1 LIAPY
6 GGKLVELLVPP
17 ESAEDARAEAG
28 KLPSLQLTDRAV
40 CDLEMLATGA
50 FSPLDRFMSEADHRR
65 VLDEMRLE
73 SAHVFPIPVTLSVD
87 KDDPAVR
94 LDSEVALRDSKNEL
108 VGTMT
113 IEVFVDRPLSV
124 CEERDSK
131 GIYARARRGEIKGV
145 TGIDDPY
152 ESPLRPEIALDTVG
166 STVEQ
171 NSRLILELITE
182 RGFIRDDADGAA
194 GA

>member
-1 LIAPY
+1 MIAPY

-28 KLPSLQLTDRAV
+28 KLPSLQLTERA
-40 CDLEMLATGA
+40 
-50 FSPLDRFMSEADHRR
+50 
-65 VLDEMRLE
+65 
-73 SAHVFPIPVTLSVD
+73 
-87 KDDPAVR
+87 
-94 LDSEVALRDSKNEL
+94 
-108 VGTMT
+108 
-113 IEVFVDRPLSV
+113 V